1 MKWLQQE
8 KQMQDIVKNV
18 EKKTENRI
26 GDAERKRQ
34 ATLAHE
40 KLKKH
45 AKLQKPHYRLLQKIC
60 VYKFWCIR

>member
-1 MKWLQQE
+1 
-8 KQMQDIVKNV
+8 MQDIVKNV

-60 VYKFWCIR
+60 VYKF